1 MGAPQ
6 LSQNLKW
13 LYANRALRSFATAFL
28 TVIFPLYL
36 AVSGYSAAKIG
47 MVLTLSGIV
56 SVVLLAGVGLF
67 GDLVGRKRAIVILSL
82 LSLIGSLVMSG
93 WNNFWLIVLASGLG
107 GVGKG
112 GGAGSGGSWGP
123 LFPAEQPLLTEAVT
137 PENRTTVFGRISFVG
152 VLAGALGSLVA
163 AIPEILHKNGTPW
176 LFGYHLLFMFSA
188 LLSLLMMVVVWP
200 IQEAHK
206 SSENERL
213 DNDAPPPINVR
224 QLTQRLGLTN
234 ALNGLGFGFL
244 GPLLTYWFYR
254 RYGAG
259 PAELG
264 VLYTIIN
271 LSTAVPYLLASWV
284 SHRFGAV
291 RAVTYTRIISI
302 ACLAVMPFMPTFW
315 LAGLGYLLRMVFNS
329 MGMPARQSY
338 AMGVSNPRY
347 RSRVAA
353 FSNLPS
359 QLTAM
364 LSPAIGGSE
373 MESFLDFPVYGA
385 VFFMGLNVIA
395 YYFAFR
401 HIVPPEEQNRSSP
414 PPTFGHSASK
424 SRGS

>member
-1 MGAPQ
+1 MGAFKVP
-6 LSQNLKW
+6 QNLKW

-36 AVSGYSAAKIG
+36 AVSRYSAAKIG

-56 SVVLLAGVGLF
+56 SVILLAGVGIF
-67 GDLVGRKRAIVILSL
+67 GDTVGRKRAIIVLSL
-82 LSLIGSLVMSG
+82 LSLVGSWVMSSMNG
-93 WNNFWLIVLASGLG
+93 FWLIVLASGLG

-137 PENRTTVFGRISFVG
+137 PENRTKVFGRISFVG

-163 AIPEILHKNGTPW
+163 SVPEILHRRGVPW
-176 LFGYHLLFMFSA
+176 ITGYHLLFGFSA
-188 LLSLLMMVVVWP
+188 VLSLLMVLVAWP
-200 IQEAHK
+200 IQENRNNRWR
-206 SSENERL
+206 EQNGDDE
-213 DNDAPPPINVR
+213 PPPINAR
-224 QLTQRLGLTN
+224 QLTGRLGLTN

-271 LSTAVPYLLASWV
+271 LATAVPYLLASRI
-284 SHRFGAV
+284 SRYFGAV
-291 RAVTYTRIISI
+291 RAVTYTRIVSI
-302 ACLAVMPFMPTFW
+302 ACLAVIPLMPTFW
-315 LAGLGYLLRMVFNS
+315 LAGMGYLLRMVFNS

-364 LSPAIGGSE
+364 ISPAIGGSE

-385 VFFMGLNVIA
+385 AFFMALNVIA

-401 HIVPPEEQNRSSP
+401 HIVPPEEKNRASP
-414 PPTFGHSASK
+414 PRGLHRSATK
-424 SRGS
+424 SHEG